1 MSGTI
6 PPIPPPSGNTGNLNP
21 NRVDTIPYD
30 TVNTTTTT
38 NVAQTVVDEN
48 LPQLLDSRGG
58 SHVTNLPEFD
68 KENFTSWKVRF
79 LVFLDGL
86 EPYLLKTLED
96 GSFIPMSSLSTYDNP
111 LPKCQNQWS
120 NAESRLANQDKRL
133 KSIIKS
139 FLLNDVMKSVIKCKI
154 AKETWND
161 LILTH
166 EGPFHTSDTKIAALR
181 LKFNDFKSLEGEK
194 VNGTFTRLKCLL
206 NDLENNSVIIP
217 QAKVNATFVNSL
229 PRKWLSMNQTQRA
242 NNSIKMIAGLLYSD
256 SDVEEDQR
264 TINEF
269 MADLNAEY
277 HERALLANQKRFY
290 KRSRRKG
297 KNEKGKSDKGLIAES
312 FDWDEESVSSKY
324 EGTTKIKAFIA
335 IAEDEPSVGKA
346 DARSGQWVEITMK
359 KTCSKV
365 TLDQLLSEQVPG
377 NIVKALGGRGRRK
390 EKIASKEVIF
400 TKADESS
407 SMSIPEITSES
418 ECETKEPLPPLPKMI
433 GAEPAGTSNILISL
447 ADLTLNMADLTLS
460 TFVPKKTKPTS
471 DKVSPTHAIKKKTK
485 TKSSTVPA
493 LISEKKGKAS
503 TENLLLTLMKEIKSL
518 KEQIKVPSNNSPSV
532 SQTRSSKSSKG
543 KQTTWFG
550 PCKHCGFKNH
560 LAKDCYLKPK
570 CSTCG
575 STDHL
580 TKEHPEQTAVKRTLT
595 MLKAQSSVNPLAKKD
610 SMIPKPFKDC
620 KYYGFNDHH
629 CDNCE
634 LGVRYVDYLNR
645 SSKESGPKVVFGDN
659 TSGDTEGYDLV
670 NYNGITFTRVAYVN
684 GLKHNLISISQ
695 LCDANF
701 KFLFTKTQGTIFNQ
715 NDEVVLIAPRKID
728 IYVIDMS
735 SYNSEI
741 TCEKG
746 KHYRASFKTKRSFS
760 INKCLHLLHMD
771 LFGHVKP
778 QTISHN
784 KYTLVIVDEYSRK
797 IENLN
802 EVRVKELRSENGTE
816 FRNHK
821 LEEFCDE
828 KGISQNFSSPYT
840 PEQKVSIIVKR
851 HGKTA
856 YDVFRGKSP
865 DISYFYVFRCLVHIH
880 NHRDHLGKF
889 NEKADDG
896 FFLGY
901 SPVAKAFRVFN
912 IRRQE
917 MEETYHV
924 TFNDEFFEP
933 MNKVTQCS
941 GNIKYFPY
949 IPAYETITENN
960 STPTNSIPQDSVSPE
975 EPPEFTSADDHPTLS
990 ELDYLESAKIPD
1002 FVINE
1007 PISEVQPSPTTI
1019 SPSADVTLLPPVP
1032 QDRCSRENHIELV
1045 NIIGEHMAGITTRSR
1060 IRDSEAA
1067 LAHECLYEGID
1078 YEETFAHVARLEAI
1092 RIFLAYAAYM
1102 GFMVN
1107 HMDVKSA
1114 FLNGK
1119 ITEDVYVQQ
1128 PPGFKSSEF
1137 PNHVCKLDKALYGLK
1152 QAPRAWYETLL
1163 KFLIQHK
1170 FVRDLLKKYDLA
1182 DSASVKCPM
1191 LPLNNL
1197 GLDKSGVFVNETL
1210 FRGMIGSLMY
1220 LTASRPDIQFST
1232 CLCARYQA
1240 NPKESHLVAVKR
1252 IFMYLKGTPNLGLWY
1267 PKGLGF
1273 DLKSYSDLDY
1283 AGSEADNVAAAGCC
1297 AQVL

>member
-86 EPYLLKTLED
+86 ELYLLKTLED
-96 GSFIPMSSLSTYDNP
+96 GPFIPMSSLSTSDNP
-111 LPKCQNQWS
+111 LPKRQNQWP
-120 NAESRLANQDKRL
+120 NAESHLANQDKRL
-133 KSIIKS
+133 KSIIIS
-139 FLLNDVMKSVIKCKI
+139 CLLNDVMKSVIKCKI
-154 AKETWND
+154 AKEIWND

-166 EGPFHTSDTKIAALR
+166 EGPSDTRDTKIVALR
-181 LKFNDFKSLEGEK
+181 LKFNAFKSLEGEK

-206 NDLENNSVIIP
+206 NNLENNSVIIP
-217 QAKVNATFVNSL
+217 QAK
-229 PRKWLSMNQTQRA
+229 
-242 NNSIKMIAGLLYSD
+242 
-256 SDVEEDQR
+256 
-264 TINEF
+264 
-269 MADLNAEY
+269 
-277 HERALLANQKRFY
+277 
-290 KRSRRKG
+290 KG

-715 NDEVVLIAPRKID
+715 NDEVVLIAPRKRD

-746 KHYRASFKTKRSFS
+746 KHHRASFKTKRSFS

-896 FFLGY
+896 FFLGD
-901 SPVAKAFRVFN
+901 AINFN
-912 IRRQE
+912 ENRS
-917 MEETYHV
+917 
-924 TFNDEFFEP
+924 FPDDEFFEP

-990 ELDYLESAKIPD
+990 ELDHLESAKIPD

-1170 FVRDLLKKYDLA
+1170 FCK
-1182 DSASVKCPM
+1182 
-1191 LPLNNL
+1191 
-1197 GLDKSGVFVNETL
+1197 LDKALYGLKQAPEHGMKL
-1210 FRGMIGSLMY
+1210 F
-1220 LTASRPDIQFST
+1220 
-1232 CLCARYQA
+1232 
-1240 NPKESHLVAVKR
+1240 
-1252 IFMYLKGTPNLGLWY
+1252 
-1267 PKGLGF
+1267 
-1273 DLKSYSDLDY
+1273 
-1283 AGSEADNVAAAGCC
+1283 
-1297 AQVL
+1297 